1 MRWLTIP
8 LAGVLA
14 AFTFFMSEPIPFWR
28 GGGATAIL
36 TSLAIIAA
44 AAFVRLARPMPAIP
58 NEIAD
63 VASVKELALLF
74 NQSVRHMRLLLLM
87 ILISLVYVT
96 IIPSIYAPLEKIGV
110 STKLAENLPSSIG
123 FFVFFCLLG
132 ETWRALSLDQKM
144 ACIQANLAQQAV
156 ASRAITSS
164 TPSSS
169 AQ

>member
-14 AFTFFMSEPIPFWR
+14 ALTFSMSEPIPFWR

-58 NEIAD
+58 NDITD
-63 VASVKELALLF
+63 VASVKKLALLS
-74 NQSVRHMRLLLLM
+74 NQSVRHVRFLLLM
-87 ILISLVYVT
+87 ILIALVYMT

-110 STKLAENLPSSIG
+110 QAKLAENLPSSIG
-123 FFVFFCLLG
+123 FFVFFCVLG
-132 ETWRALSLDQKM
+132 ETWRALSLDQKI
-144 ACIQANLAQQAV
+144 ACIQASLAQQAV
-156 ASRAITSS
+156 ASRAKPPS
-164 TPSSS
+164 TPGSP